1 MSQGLGDMKRH
12 ELYEFKVNSNNL
24 LLGGRLT
31 GSMRWITFISVNT
44 KSAGNF
50 VRAPSLRHGGTSL
63 THLERVLGQA
73 LVRLQV
79 ITRIHHLGWISF
91 AHYVVKINSES

>member
-31 GSMRWITFISVNT
+31 GSMR
-44 KSAGNF
+44 
-50 VRAPSLRHGGTSL
+50 
-63 THLERVLGQA
+63 
-73 LVRLQV
+73 
-79 ITRIHHLGWISF
+79 
-91 AHYVVKINSES
+91 